1 MALIEGCKHS
11 LEITIPAEDVEKETE
26 RAVAGIQQKV
36 RLPGFRPGKAPL
48 SLVKSRFAGD
58 IRQEV
63 IEKLVPRF
71 FNAAVE
77 KENLR
82 VVGRPDIREVH
93 LHEGEPLKF
102 KAEFEVAPDFDLGD
116 YRGINVTYSE
126 PHVSEA
132 DVEQRLNQIRDQ
144 KAEFV
149 NEEPRPLADGDYAVI
164 SLESLE
170 GVAEKVSQDE
180 LVLKIGDEAT
190 MAPFTENL
198 RGASPDEE
206 REFEVT
212 YPEDY
217 ERKTLAGRTV
227 KFRAKVKAVR
237 RRELPELND
246 EFAKDLGDFQTL
258 EELKSTIHKN
268 ILREREH
275 RAQEDAKHQLLD
287 KLVDAHDFPVPDAY
301 VDRQIQ
307 INVENQLRQLV
318 AQGMDTKDLK
328 LDWQK
333 VRDSQKGRAARDVKA
348 SLLLDKI
355 AEREAISP
363 TQEEVDRE
371 VQRIARQ
378 QREAVAV
385 TRAKLQKEGALN
397 KIAANIRTEKTLSFL
412 FEQARKEAGPAPSDD
427 GPAPDEPAEDSS
439 EPGV

>member
-11 LEITIPAEDVEKETE
+11 LEITIPAAEVEKETE
-26 RAVAGIQQKV
+26 RAVAGIQAKV

-48 SLVKSRFAGD
+48 NIVKTRFAGD

-71 FNAAVE
+71 FNEAVE
-77 KENLR
+77 KENLH
-82 VVGRPDIREVH
+82 VVSRPDITD
-93 LHEGEPLKF
+93 LHMHAGEPLKF
-102 KAEFEVAPDFDLGD
+102 KAEFEVAPDFDLGQ
-116 YRGINVTYSE
+116 YSGVTITYTQPE
-126 PHVSEA
+126 VSDE
-132 DVEQRLNQIRDQ
+132 DVNQRLDQIRDN

-180 LVLKIGDEAT
+180 LVLKLGDEAT
-190 MAPFTENL
+190 MPVFTENL
-198 RGASPDEE
+198 RGASPEEE
-206 REFEVT
+206 RIFDVT

-227 KFRAKVKAVR
+227 KFKATVKAVR
-237 RRELPELND
+237 RKDLPELND

-258 EELKSTIHKN
+258 DDLKDTIRKN

-275 RAQEDAKHQLLD
+275 RAQDEAKHQILD
-287 KLVDAHDFPVPDAY
+287 KLVDAHDFPVPEAY
-301 VDRQIQ
+301 IDRQVQ
-307 INVENQLRQLV
+307 INVENQLRTLA

-328 LDWQK
+328 LDWHKLREAQK
-333 VRDSQKGRAARDVKA
+333 DRAKRDVKA

-355 AEREAISP
+355 AEREAVGA

-385 TRAKLQKEGALN
+385 TRAKLQKDGTLG
-397 KIAANIRTEKTLSFL
+397 KIASNIRTEKTLNLL
-412 FEQARKEAGPAPSDD
+412 FEQSRKEAA
-427 GPAPDEPAEDSS
+427 PAESTEESS
-439 EPGV
+439 ES